1 MKHVLP
7 ALFLVAL
14 PLAPVAAQDVPAA
27 GDVPVSQDLG
37 VTGRTPEVCSLG
49 NGRFKVS
56 ELDNFVDTAGDTLRV
71 VQLLDPENLSVRS
84 ARATIAVEAVCNFP
98 HRVMLESQ
106 DNGLFPLGGPFAAE
120 RGDFASALPYAAT
133 MEWADQTRLLELN
146 AKIRRPSVIETDVDQ
161 AAAGELVIKLELD
174 AGASNTVY
182 GAPVLAGA
190 YGDTLR
196 ITLEPR

>member
-1 MKHVLP
+1 MIRILP
-7 ALFLVAL
+7 ALALVAL
-14 PLAPVAAQDVPAA
+14 PLAPAAAQGVPAGQSA
-27 GDVPVSQDLG
+27 PVSKDLG
-37 VTGRTPEVCSLG
+37 VTGRAPEVCSLG

-71 VQLLDPENLSVRS
+71 VQLLDPQNLSVRS

-98 HRVMLESQ
+98 HRMVLESQ
-106 DNGLFPLGGPFAAE
+106 ENGLFPIGGPFTAE

-133 MEWADQTRLLELN
+133 MEWGEQSRVLELN
-146 AKIRRPSVIETDVDQ
+146 AKLRRPSAVETYVDQ
-161 AAAGELVIKLELD
+161 AAAGELVIHLELD